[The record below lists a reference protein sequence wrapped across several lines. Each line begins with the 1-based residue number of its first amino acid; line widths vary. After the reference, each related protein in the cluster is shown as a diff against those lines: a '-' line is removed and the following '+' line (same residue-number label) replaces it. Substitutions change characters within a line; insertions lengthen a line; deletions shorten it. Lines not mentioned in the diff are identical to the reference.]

1 MIVATP
7 FISGL
12 TNYSLLAD
20 AYKKR
25 GTMHY
30 HVHLVLSD
38 KVNEEEAYEFGKEC
52 ADVFHSSKFIAL
64 PDFNRR
70 QFQLAN
76 DLFRAAVRF
85 AQDYQPG
92 EDESPSAV
100 LLYMDPK
107 YRPIKQN
114 WLATLQSE
122 YHFRNNPLV
131 MSRPETGDGDK
142 RMFEGPIVL
151 RKDFGEKSALLD
163 FLPPESLWRNY
174 LRSELGK
181 NHVTTHLIGGH
192 NDAVLRPA
200 PNPSTKK

>member
-1 MIVATP
+1 
-7 FISGL
+7 
-12 TNYSLLAD
+12 
-20 AYKKR
+20 
-25 GTMHY
+25 
-30 HVHLVLSD
+30 
-38 KVNEEEAYEFGKEC
+38 
-52 ADVFHSSKFIAL
+52 
-64 PDFNRR
+64 
-70 QFQLAN
+70 
-76 DLFRAAVRF
+76 
-85 AQDYQPG
+85 
-92 EDESPSAV
+92 
-100 LLYMDPK
+100 MDPK

-131 MSRPETGDGDK
+131 MSRPETGEGDK